1 MLPEMIRNNNSPGL
15 NEKVFMES
23 LMLRRPKI
31 RKKKR
36 WMKHRRNQE
45 LNRRKFWLMIIREST
60 NTPSDSTVE
69 LPL

>member
-15 NEKVFMES
+15 NKKVFMES

-36 WMKHRRNQE
+36 WMKHRMNQE
-45 LNRRKFWLMIIREST
+45 PNWRKFWLMIIREST
-60 NTPSDSTVE
+60 KTPSDSTVE
-69 LPL
+69 F